1 LILWRSILLVQQR
14 QRVVIKLIFNIIN
27 KKNSISTMQ
36 LSKLALCILTFISL
50 IYGVGCTLRAEKNTN
65 ITLERQSIPVYTI
78 KSKDTILQKEY
89 VSAIKAKRN
98 VEIRSHMKGFLEQI
112 FVDEGAYVKKGQL
125 LFRLND
131 QELRAEAAKAQANIA
146 VMESEVNTMQTE
158 VNRVLTLVDK
168 KVISDTELSVA
179 KAKLNAA
186 QARVQEAKSH
196 LNHIEIKMA
205 YTKIKAPF
213 DGFIDRI
220 PMKIGSLVDE
230 GALLTTISDVTEM
243 YAYFEVSENEYLALQ
258 KAIKSEQNQAGT
270 PVQLQLADG
279 SIYPQNG
286 KIETMTGQ
294 FGESTGSIAFRAMFS
309 NPKKLLKHGASGK
322 VLITKP
328 QDDVLLI
335 PQKAVFEI
343 QDKSYV
349 FVIGADNSVKTRSFV
364 PKNRLT
370 HYYVVQDGL
379 REGEKIAA
387 EGVQHLRDGMIIQ
400 PVNQ

>member
-1 LILWRSILLVQQR
+1 M
-14 QRVVIKLIFNIIN
+14 KLIRLTLGI
-27 KKNSISTMQ
+27 
-36 LSKLALCILTFISL
+36 LALASL
-50 IYGVGCTLRAEKNTN
+50 IYTVGCTLRAENNTSA
-65 ITLERQSIPVYTI
+65 TLTDRQEIPVMTL
-78 KSKDTILQKEY
+78 KTKDTVLQKEY
-89 VSAIKAKRN
+89 VAAINAKRN

-112 FVDEGAYVKKGQL
+112 FVDEGAYVRKGQI

-146 VMESEVNTMQTE
+146 VMESEANTMQTE
-158 VNRVLTLVDK
+158 VNRVQMLVDK
-168 KVISDTELSVA
+168 KVISDTELSVV

-196 LNHIEIKMA
+196 LNHIEIKMG
-205 YTKIKAPF
+205 YTRIKAPF

-230 GALLTTISDVTEM
+230 GALLTTVSDVNEM

-279 SIYPQNG
+279 TVYPQAG
-286 KIETMTGQ
+286 RIETMTGQ
-294 FGESTGSIAFRAMFS
+294 FGESTGSIAFRALFP
-309 NPKKLLKHGASGK
+309 NGQKLLKHGASGK
-322 VLITKP
+322 VLITKS
-328 QDDVLLI
+328 QDNALLI

-349 FVIGADNSVKTRSFV
+349 YVVGQDNVARVRSFT
-364 PKNRLT
+364 PKTRLT

-379 REGEKIAA
+379 KEGETIAT
-387 EGVQHLRDGMIIQ
+387 EGVQHLRDGMVIA
-400 PVNQ
+400 PVK